1 MVSWA
6 GLRRHRQPRLDLAQ
20 FTSLSNPSGLS
31 SVSTASLW
39 WGAARAPSRVTTWCE
54 LREQG
59 WQRCA
64 KVSTA
69 TGGPLLQSPSPFP
82 PCAKPPPLHCINI
95 LGDKWL
101 PQPICFFV
109 QICSQFGN
117 MIYKYCLCSQG
128 LTLMYVRPDGW
139 MPCWPQILPRRVAWG
154 SGVVSGFPSWSQ
166 PLPRRAAEGV
176 QGWCPGIPLYGVE
189 EWQGPE
195 LSEHM
200 ALWPTTAARRNEPLL
215 SSPLFLLGNLKLS
228 QSQPLIFRID
238 LSTRWIM

>member
-1 MVSWA
+1 M
-6 GLRRHRQPRLDLAQ
+6 
-20 FTSLSNPSGLS
+20 
-31 SVSTASLW
+31 
-39 WGAARAPSRVTTWCE
+39 TTWCE

-59 WQRCA
+59 WQRRA

-139 MPCWPQILPRRVAWG
+139 MPCWPQILPRRVGWG
-154 SGVVSGFPSWSQ
+154 LVWSSASPAEASRCPEGQLRAFRDDAQGFPCMEWRSDRDQSSQ
-166 PLPRRAAEGV
+166 NIWLCGQP
-176 QGWCPGIPLYGVE
+176 QQPGE
-189 EWQGPE
+189 
-195 LSEHM
+195 
-200 ALWPTTAARRNEPLL
+200 TNL
-215 SSPLFLLGNLKLS
+215 SSP
-228 QSQPLIFRID
+228 PLCSCSGI
-238 LSTRWIM
+238 

>member
-139 MPCWPQILPRRVAWG
+139 MPCWPQIDLIEIKVPFIFGKPLTLISSNNIKGLQPVGMTCSAW
-154 SGVVSGFPSWSQ
+154 F
-166 PLPRRAAEGV
+166 
-176 QGWCPGIPLYGVE
+176 
-189 EWQGPE
+189 
-195 LSEHM
+195 
-200 ALWPTTAARRNEPLL
+200 
-215 SSPLFLLGNLKLS
+215 
-228 QSQPLIFRID
+228 
-238 LSTRWIM
+238 STSF